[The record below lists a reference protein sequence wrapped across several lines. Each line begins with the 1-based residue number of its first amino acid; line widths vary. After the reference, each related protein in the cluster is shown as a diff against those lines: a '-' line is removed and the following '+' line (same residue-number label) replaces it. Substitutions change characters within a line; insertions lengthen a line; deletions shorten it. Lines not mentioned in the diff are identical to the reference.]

1 MTIITCYIY
10 TKSEITNTE
19 AFHIIYITMPSH
31 IKKIKRQMLLF
42 TPDEQIARITHEIDR
57 LEKINIRTG
66 SIDRFNK
73 KYTLLNQLK
82 TMGNILI
89 TENNK
94 YQSI

>member
-1 MTIITCYIY
+1 MQ
-10 TKSEITNTE
+10 
-19 AFHIIYITMPSH
+19 SH

-66 SIDRFNK
+66 SIDRVNK

>member
-1 MTIITCYIY
+1 
-10 TKSEITNTE
+10 
-19 AFHIIYITMPSH
+19 MPSH

-66 SIDRFNK
+66 SIDRVNK

>member
-1 MTIITCYIY
+1 
-10 TKSEITNTE
+10 
-19 AFHIIYITMPSH
+19 MPSH
-31 IKKIKRQMLLF
+31 INKIKRQMLLF

-66 SIDRFNK
+66 SIDRVNK

-89 TENNK
+89 TESNK